1 MIVQNIM
8 VITKTI
14 TMIIIVSSNN
24 MYNSNEDNDYW
35 KKNNMQW

>member
-1 MIVQNIM
+1 MIVKNIM

-24 MYNSNEDNDYW
+24 MYNSNEGNDYW